1 MHEWNKGEWMR
12 LLVSVRSAEEARAA
26 LAGGAEIIDAKE
38 PRRGAL
44 GAVEIGVLREI
55 VDAVHGVRPVSAAL
69 GDAGDAE
76 LLAERARAAAE
87 AGATFVK
94 VGFADAR
101 DFGMV
106 RARLSRVMDGA
117 LRPSAPC
124 AVVAVAYADWHE
136 VGAAAPSTVVAAAAA
151 EGAMGVLVD
160 TVRKDG
166 AGLFRCLGRASL
178 ESLVHD
184 ARTRSL
190 LVALAGRITVEDLAF
205 AYEAGAEVVGVRGAA
220 CDGGRAGCVRE
231 SRVRDLVAARDLL
244 AGGGSGSY
252 AMSRELTRETSFH

>member
-1 MHEWNKGEWMR
+1 MREWNKGECMR

-55 VDAVHGVRPVSAAL
+55 VRAVHGERSVSAAIGDS
-69 GDAGDAE
+69 GDAK

-101 DFGMV
+101 DPDVV
-106 RARLSRVMDGA
+106 RARLSRVLEGA
-117 LRPSAPC
+117 LLPSAPC
-124 AVVAVAYADWHE
+124 AVVAVAYADWHD
-136 VGAAAPSTVVAAAAA
+136 VGAAAPSTVVAAAGA

-178 ESLVHD
+178 ECLVQD
-184 ARTRSL
+184 ARSRSL

-205 AYEAGAEVVGVRGAA
+205 AYEAGAEIVGVRGAA
-220 CDGGRAGCVRE
+220 CDGGRDGCVRE
-231 SRVRDLVAARDLL
+231 SRVRELVAARDLL
-244 AGGGSGSY
+244 AGQRGGSY
-252 AMSRELTRETSFH
+252 AMTRELTRETSFR

>member
-1 MHEWNKGEWMR
+1 MREWNKGECMR

-55 VDAVHGVRPVSAAL
+55 VRAVHGERPVSAAI

-94 VGFADAR
+94 VGFADTR
-101 DFGMV
+101 DPDVV
-106 RARLSRVMDGA
+106 RARLSRVMEGA
-117 LRPSAPC
+117 LLPSAPC
-124 AVVAVAYADWHE
+124 ADWHD
-136 VGAAAPSTVVAAAAA
+136 VGAAAPSTVVAAAGAR
-151 EGAMGVLVD
+151 GAMGVLLD

-178 ESLVHD
+178 ECLVQD
-184 ARTRSL
+184 ARSRSL
-190 LVALAGRITVEDLAF
+190 LVALAGRITVEDMAF
-205 AYEAGAEVVGVRGAA
+205 AYEAGAEIVGVRGAA
-220 CDGGRAGCVRE
+220 CDGGRDGCVRE
-231 SRVRDLVAARDLL
+231 NRVRELVAARDVLP
-244 AGGGSGSY
+244 GRRVGSY
-252 AMSRELTRETSFH
+252 AMSRELTRETSFR